1 MTGAQ
6 FEIRIDGAPRSYRDR
21 RTTRW
26 RPPQFRKLYDLL
38 GDGVPCRID
47 DPVSLPEAHRLE
59 SDDQETELTALQILP
74 DRHGCYVGFN

>member
-1 MTGAQ
+1 MARRAVTST
-6 FEIRIDGAPRSYRDR
+6 E

-59 SDDQETELTALQILP
+59 SDDQETSRLWIELTALQILP